1 MFASLLAMT
10 LLACGGYKKPY
21 AVYEAPFEPQ
31 LDKINEV
38 ALFIH
43 DMAGELNLQAKEGD
57 REEMKF
63 ITSGM
68 DAFEISLRV
77 KGDKVILTGNAA
89 IGTKLYLKLYDSRH
103 KAAGEVNRLGDEI
116 KDGLEREFGFDFCP
130 IDLRM
135 LVCAE

>member
-1 MFASLLAMT
+1 MS

-43 DMAGELNLQAKEGD
+43 DVAGQLNLDAKEGD

-63 ITSGM
+63 ISSGM
-68 DAFEISLRV
+68 DAFQISLQV
-77 KGDKVILTGNAA
+77 KGDMVISTGNSV
-89 IGTKLYLKLYDSRH
+89 IGTRLFLKLYDSRH
-103 KAAGEVNRLGDEI
+103 MAADEVNRLADEI
-116 KDGLEREFGFDFCP
+116 KSRLERRFSLEFCP
-130 IDLRM
+130 IDLRT
-135 LVCAE
+135 LLCKE